1 MHIKD
6 LKDHYVGGY
15 GKQANFKA
23 SILNPN
29 ITTLHLNTGEQS
41 RVLVVDVDD
50 PQSEQADAVRSRI
63 RRNDFIVYSS
73 QYTLNDVF
81 DGKCKFKVFYE
92 YHGVRLPKKKHNT
105 TVEIF
110 YGHKNLAAFAG
121 KRGDGYEYVISSLSE
136 GEIKPLHFDINDV
149 VENKV
154 EKFDLFHGREKLLAK
169 KEKEEKKKKVVLT
182 EDFQDEDIL
191 GHDKVSIREF
201 QKLLMEL
208 PHIVKHIPEMVKK
221 GDIITFPCL
230 FPETH
235 SDTKNANAYAFKKD
249 GFYVARCHG
258 HVCGEHYWRLNRELK
273 ELVLNQMHFEN
284 SKGFGEFD
292 DKLVLFKA
300 PTGWGKTE
308 AIAEEALKAINEQDK
323 LLVLLQSK
331 EAIMRLTDRINDKS
345 NGAFDSLYQM
355 GKIYIYTSENKSA
368 EHEIAIE
375 KANVILSHHYYF
387 KNAGNILTYYKD
399 SIDILDEDVRVI
411 IDEAHTY
418 VEMASRLD
426 LEVGGLY
433 KRDSFAGMELWTSN
447 TKKLTA
453 EDLAFHDN
461 DYKIFTSCLDAT
473 MNDYHSVELRKQWK
487 LYPQVDYLN
496 IVEAIEDNE
505 NYEFI
510 ETFTEEDIE
519 YYVFENKD
527 VKAVKENNLENET
540 EGIHLLTDSAERVI
554 LAKSVGDD
562 VPRRHIGRIT
572 FTAFHSQILNMVLKK
587 PRQVLL
593 TTATWEDY
601 HDDIVSEILP
611 LHKEE
616 VTQQIDKV
624 GKIILLRSSEQ
635 RPAKIRKRLLETT
648 NDLNA
653 RSLLFFPTIEKA
665 REIAKE
671 YENTMLND
679 NGMYSIGKRKS
690 SLDYIDNFVRN
701 VTVAGLESSV
711 AKGYNYLE
719 EVDGN
724 SNGFELLYFDNKPV
738 SPVVIKKYFNK
749 DGKVSDYQSDYKL
762 NAFAQAIGRTFRQQ
776 KETLCIAIN
785 SINDS
790 DYHIIKNYLEQETK
804 AEIIEDELNIM
815 NIKISIP
822 SFIRSVGFDELKEQL
837 KDNKLFR
844 RVYLAKKDK
853 DNVETIQNETQVEE
867 ISQANTT

>member
-6 LKDHYVGGY
+6 LKEHYVGGY
-15 GKQANFKA
+15 GKQANFKV

-29 ITTLHLNTGEQS
+29 ITTLHLNTGEES
-41 RVLVVDVDD
+41 RVLVVDVDN
-50 PQSEQADAVRSRI
+50 PESEQADAVRKKI
-63 RRNDFIVYSS
+63 RRDDFIVYSS

-81 DGKCKFKVFYE
+81 AGKCKFKVFYE
-92 YHGVRLPKKKHNT
+92 YHGVRLPKKKNNT
-105 TVEIF
+105 NVEIF
-110 YGHKNLAAFAG
+110 YGKKNLAGFAG
-121 KRGDGYEYVISSLSE
+121 KRGDGYEYTISSLSK

-149 VENKV
+149 VEYKV
-154 EKFDLFHGREKLLAK
+154 EKFDLFHGKEKLKSKL
-169 KEKEEKKKKVVLT
+169 EKEQNTSTTVILT
-182 EDFQDEDIL
+182 ENGEDDDIL

-201 QKLLMEL
+201 QTLLMEL
-208 PHIVKHIPEMVKK
+208 PHIVSEIPEMVKK

-249 GFYVARCHG
+249 GFYVAKCHG
-258 HVCGEHYWRLNRELK
+258 HVCGEHYWKLNRELK

-284 SKGFGEFD
+284 STGFGEFEE
-292 DKLVLFKA
+292 KLVLFKA

-308 AIAEEALKAINEQDK
+308 AIAEEALKAINNREK
-323 LLVLLQSK
+323 ILILLQSK
-331 EAIMRLTDRINDKS
+331 EAIVRLTDRINVKS
-345 NGAFDSLYQM
+345 KGAFESLYQM
-355 GKIYIYTSENKSA
+355 GKIYIYTSENKSQ
-368 EHEIAIE
+368 EHEIAVE
-375 KANVILSHHYYF
+375 KANVIVSHHYYY

-399 SIDILDEDVRVI
+399 SIDILDTDGLSVI

-447 TKKLTA
+447 VVPLTA
-453 EDLAFHDN
+453 NALLEREDDFR
-461 DYKIFTSCLDAT
+461 IITSCLDAT
-473 MNDYHSVELRKQWK
+473 MNDFHSVELKKQWK
-487 LYPQVDYLN
+487 IYPQVDYLN
-496 IVEAIEDNE
+496 IVQSVEENN
-505 NYEFI
+505 NYELI
-510 ETFTEEDIE
+510 ESFTEEDIE
-519 YYVFENKD
+519 YYVFNNND
-527 VKAVKENNLENET
+527 VKPIKENNLENET
-540 EGIHLLTDSAERVI
+540 EGINLLTDSAERVI
-554 LAKSVGDD
+554 LAKSVGDEIS
-562 VPRRHIGRIT
+562 RRHIGRIT
-572 FTAFHSQILNMVLKK
+572 FTAFHSQILSMVLKK
-587 PRQVLL
+587 PRQVIL

-601 HDDIVSEILP
+601 HNDIVSEILP
-611 LHKEE
+611 IHKEE
-616 VTQQIDKV
+616 VKQQIDKV
-624 GKIILLRSSEQ
+624 GKIILLRSNEQ
-635 RPAKIRKRLLETT
+635 KPAKIRKRLLETT

-724 SNGFELLYFDNKPV
+724 SKGFELLYFDTKPV
-738 SPVVIKKYFNK
+738 SPTVIKKYFDK
-749 DGKVSDYQSDYKL
+749 EGKVKDYQSDYKWS
-762 NAFAQAIGRTFRQQ
+762 AFAQAIGRTFRQQ
-776 KETLCIAIN
+776 KETLCIAMN
-785 SINDS
+785 NINDS
-790 DYHIIKNYLEQETK
+790 DYMIIKNYLKQETK

-822 SFIRSVGFDELKEQL
+822 SFIRAVGFDELKHQL
-837 KDNKLFR
+837 KDNRLFKKI
-844 RVYLAKKDK
+844 YLEEKH
-853 DNVETIQNETQVEE
+853 VHETD
-867 ISQANTT
+867 TTD